1 MAGQQNDDRIG
12 VQESIMNRILAGI
25 IFFLFIS
32 TGYISFLVHE
42 RQEELQKL
50 THYTDSWSAA
60 QLVSEYYRFES
71 VLGLYTIDDT
81 LSFDDVRLRLD
92 IMLSQSDLTKEG
104 DLGRY
109 IESNK
114 SHHELA
120 IQLETILKYLDVHL
134 EKMNRPELE
143 NYLKTMHTLDAPL
156 SRLSSGALD
165 KDVNSISGANLKI
178 QTLYYIYSAT
188 SVLLIILSA
197 ILGTLIFYQNRNIQK
212 AHLQVTSLAEELQ
225 TSKEKLQIQNAQLE
239 YDVYHDSLTG
249 MNNRQFFWDNLKKI
263 IEAAER
269 NNASV
274 AVMLFDLDRFKEV
287 NDTWGHDAGDR
298 LLRQI
303 SDRLM
308 SISLTSETLYRLGG
322 DEFAFLSSGLTE
334 SSAVSRAQKI
344 CDAINQPYT
353 IDNTIINIATC
364 VGIVISATE
373 RRADYLYK
381 FADLA
386 LYEAKKE
393 GSGHIKVFRQR
404 MLEKLQESRTLEHD
418 MAMAIVN
425 KEFVVYYQ
433 PIVDSFS
440 QEIYSYEALIRW
452 MHPLKG
458 LLSPDSFIPVA
469 EKTGMINE
477 MGKTVLEL
485 ACREAASWAVP
496 VKISVNVSPVQLS
509 SKAFAAIVLTILKE
523 TGLAADR
530 LELEVTESSLF
541 TENSTPLNTLNR
553 LRALGVKISIDDFGT
568 GYSSLSRLS
577 KLAFDKIKIDKSF
590 VHSISTQEDALNIIK
605 LITGMA
611 KSLNMKTVAE
621 GVETLEQLENL
632 QALGCDLAQ
641 GYLFGKPQPGIDG
654 RIRNG

>member
-1 MAGQQNDDRIG
+1 
-12 VQESIMNRILAGI
+12 MNRILAGI

-42 RQEELQKL
+42 RQQELQKL

-60 QLVSEYYRFES
+60 QLVSEFYRFES
-71 VLGLYTIDDT
+71 TLGLYANGIDALTI
-81 LSFDDVRLRLD
+81 DDVRLRLD
-92 IMLSQSDLTKEG
+92 IMLSQSDLMKEG

-109 IESNK
+109 IASNK
-114 SHHELA
+114 AHHELA
-120 IQLETILKYLDVHL
+120 VNIENILKDLDANL
-134 EKMNRPELE
+134 EKMDRPALQT
-143 NYLKTMHTLDAPL
+143 YLIKMHLLDAPL
-156 SRLSSGALD
+156 SRLSSSALD
-165 KDVNSISGANLKI
+165 NDINSINKANLKI
-178 QTLYYIYSAT
+178 QTLYYIYSAA
-188 SVLLIILSA
+188 SLLLIILSA
-197 ILGTLIFYQNRNIQK
+197 ILGVLIFFQNRNILT
-212 AHLQVTSLAEELQ
+212 AHLQVKSLAEELQ
-225 TSKEKLQIQNAQLE
+225 KSKVKLQIQNTQLE

-249 MNNRQFFWDNLKKI
+249 MNNRQFFWENIKKI
-263 IEAAER
+263 IQVAEK
-269 NNASV
+269 NNESV
-274 AVMLFDLDRFKEV
+274 TVMLFDLDRFKEI
-287 NDTWGHDAGDR
+287 NDTYGHDVGDM

-303 SDRLM
+303 SERLIAM
-308 SISLTSETLYRLGG
+308 SLTTDTLYRLGG

-344 CDAINQPYT
+344 CASINQPYT
-353 IDNTIINIATC
+353 IYNTIINIATC
-364 VGIVISATE
+364 VGIVISDTE
-373 RRADYLYK
+373 RRSDFLYK

-393 GSGHIKVFRQR
+393 GPGQIKVFRPI
-404 MLEKLQESRTLEHD
+404 MLQKLQESRTLEHD
-418 MAMAIVN
+418 LAMALAN

-440 QEIYSYEALIRW
+440 REIYSYEALVRW
-452 MHPLKG
+452 VHPLKG

-477 MGKTVLEL
+477 LGRSVLEL
-485 ACREAASWAVP
+485 ACREAATWAVP
-496 VKISVNVSPVQLS
+496 AKISVNVSPIQLS
-509 SKAFAAIVLTILKE
+509 SKAFAGIVLSILEE

-541 TENSTPLNTLNR
+541 TDNDTPLNTLNT
-553 LRALGVKISIDDFGT
+553 LRARGVQISIDDFGT

-590 VHSISTQEDALNIIK
+590 VHSLSDQDDALTIIK

-611 KSLNMKTVAE
+611 KSLNMKAVAE
-621 GVETLEQLENL
+621 GVETQEQLESL

-641 GYLFGKPQPGIDG
+641 GYLFGKPQPGIDD

>member
-1 MAGQQNDDRIG
+1 
-12 VQESIMNRILAGI
+12 MNRILAGI

-42 RQEELQKL
+42 RQQELQKL

-71 VLGLYTIDDT
+71 VLGLYTIDNT
-81 LSFDDVRLRLD
+81 LSIDDVRLRLD

-114 SHHELA
+114 AHRELA
-120 IQLETILKYLDVHL
+120 EQLEKILKYLDVHL
-134 EKMNRPELE
+134 ENMNRSELE
-143 NYLKTMHTLDAPL
+143 TYLKTMHALDAPL

-225 TSKEKLQIQNAQLE
+225 TSKEKLQLQNAQLE

-263 IEAAER
+263 TETAEK
-269 NNASV
+269 NSHSV

-303 SDRLM
+303 SQRLVSM
-308 SISLTSETLYRLGG
+308 SLTSETLYRLGG
-322 DEFAFLSSGLTE
+322 DEFAFLSNGLTE

-344 CDAINQPYT
+344 CDSINQPYT

-364 VGIVISATE
+364 VGIVISETE

-393 GSGHIKVFRQR
+393 GSGKIKVFRQR

-418 MAMAIVN
+418 MAMALVN

-433 PIVDSFS
+433 PIVDSFT

-452 MHPLKG
+452 IHPLKG
-458 LLSPDSFIPVA
+458 LLSPDTFIPVA

-477 MGKTVLEL
+477 MGKSVLEM
-485 ACREAASWAVP
+485 ACWEAASWAIP
-496 VKISVNVSPVQLS
+496 AKISVNVSPVQLS
-509 SKAFAAIVLTILKE
+509 SKVFAGIVLSILKE
-523 TGLAADR
+523 TGLEAER

-541 TENSTPLNTLNR
+541 TDNSTPINTLNK
-553 LRALGVKISIDDFGT
+553 LRTLGVKISIDDFGT

-590 VHSISTQEDALNIIK
+590 VHSISVQDDALTIIK

-621 GVETLEQLENL
+621 GVETQEQLESL

>member
-1 MAGQQNDDRIG
+1 
-12 VQESIMNRILAGI
+12 MNRILAGI

-32 TGYISFLVHE
+32 TGYISYLVHE
-42 RQEELQKL
+42 RQQELQKL

-71 VLGLYTIDDT
+71 VLALYTIDDT
-81 LSFDDVRLRLD
+81 LSIDDVRLRLD

-104 DLGRY
+104 DLGHY
-109 IESNK
+109 IVSNK
-114 SHHELA
+114 AHHELTE
-120 IQLETILKYLDVHL
+120 QLDTILKYLDVHL
-134 EKMNRPELE
+134 ENMTRSEIE
-143 NYLKTMHTLDAPL
+143 TYLKSMHSLDAPL

-165 KDVNSISGANLKI
+165 KDVNSINGANLKI

-197 ILGTLIFYQNRNIQK
+197 ILGALIFYQNRNIQQ
-212 AHLQVTSLAEELQ
+212 AHFQVTSLAEELQ
-225 TSKEKLQIQNAQLE
+225 ASKEKLQIQNAQLE

-263 IEAAER
+263 IETAEK
-269 NNASV
+269 NGHSV

-303 SDRLM
+303 AQRLVSM
-308 SISLTSETLYRLGG
+308 SLTSETLYRLGG

-353 IDNTIINIATC
+353 VDNTIINIATC
-364 VGIVISATE
+364 VGIVISDTE

-386 LYEAKKE
+386 LYEAKKQ
-393 GSGHIKVFRQR
+393 GSGQIKVFRQR

-418 MAMAIVN
+418 MAMALVN

-452 MHPLKG
+452 IHPLKG

-477 MGKTVLEL
+477 MGKTVLEM
-485 ACREAASWAVP
+485 ACREAASWAIP
-496 VKISVNVSPVQLS
+496 AKISVNVSPVQLS
-509 SKAFAAIVLTILKE
+509 SKGFATIVSSILKE
-523 TGLAADR
+523 TGLQANR

-541 TENSTPLNTLNR
+541 TDNSTPINTLNK
-553 LRALGVKISIDDFGT
+553 LRDLGVKISIDDFGT

-590 VHSISTQEDALNIIK
+590 VHSIAVQEDALTIIK

-621 GVETLEQLENL
+621 GVETLEQLESL

>member
-1 MAGQQNDDRIG
+1 
-12 VQESIMNRILAGI
+12 MNRILAGI

-42 RQEELQKL
+42 RQQELQKL

-60 QLVSEYYRFES
+60 QLVSEFYRFES
-71 VLGLYTIDDT
+71 TLGLYANGIDALTI
-81 LSFDDVRLRLD
+81 DDVRLRLD
-92 IMLSQSDLTKEG
+92 IMLSQSGLMKEG

-109 IESNK
+109 IASNK
-114 SHHELA
+114 AHHELA
-120 IQLETILKYLDVHL
+120 VNIENILKDLDANL
-134 EKMNRPELE
+134 EKMDRPALQT
-143 NYLKTMHTLDAPL
+143 YLIKMHLLDAPL
-156 SRLSSGALD
+156 SRLSSSALD
-165 KDVNSISGANLKI
+165 NDINSINKANLKI
-178 QTLYYIYSAT
+178 QTLYYIYSAA
-188 SVLLIILSA
+188 SLLLIILSA
-197 ILGTLIFYQNRNIQK
+197 ILGVLIFFQNRNILT
-212 AHLQVTSLAEELQ
+212 AHLQVKSLAEELQ
-225 TSKEKLQIQNAQLE
+225 KSKEKLQIQNTQLE

-249 MNNRQFFWDNLKKI
+249 MNNRQFFWENIKKI
-263 IEAAER
+263 IQVAEK
-269 NNASV
+269 NNESV
-274 AVMLFDLDRFKEV
+274 TVMLFDLDRFKEI
-287 NDTWGHDAGDR
+287 NDTYGHDVGDM

-303 SDRLM
+303 SERLIAM
-308 SISLTSETLYRLGG
+308 SLTTDTLYRLGG

-344 CDAINQPYT
+344 CASINQPYT
-353 IDNTIINIATC
+353 IYNTIINIATC
-364 VGIVISATE
+364 VGIVISDTE
-373 RRADYLYK
+373 RRSDFLYK

-393 GSGHIKVFRQR
+393 GPGQIKVFRPI
-404 MLEKLQESRTLEHD
+404 MLQKLQESRTLEHD
-418 MAMAIVN
+418 LAMALAN

-440 QEIYSYEALIRW
+440 REIYSYEALVRW
-452 MHPLKG
+452 VHPLKG

-477 MGKTVLEL
+477 LGRSVLEL
-485 ACREAASWAVP
+485 ACREAATWAVP
-496 VKISVNVSPVQLS
+496 AKISVNVSPIQLS
-509 SKAFAAIVLTILKE
+509 SKAFAGIVLSILEE

-541 TENSTPLNTLNR
+541 TDNDTPLNTLNT
-553 LRALGVKISIDDFGT
+553 LRARGVQISIDDFGT

-590 VHSISTQEDALNIIK
+590 VHSISDQDDALTIIK
-605 LITGMA
+605 LITGMT
-611 KSLNMKTVAE
+611 KSLNMKAVAE
-621 GVETLEQLENL
+621 GVETQEQLESL

>member
-1 MAGQQNDDRIG
+1 
-12 VQESIMNRILAGI
+12 MNRILAGI

-42 RQEELQKL
+42 RQQELQKL

-60 QLVSEYYRFES
+60 QLVSEFYRFES
-71 VLGLYTIDDT
+71 TLGLYANGIDALTI
-81 LSFDDVRLRLD
+81 DDVRLRLD
-92 IMLSQSDLTKEG
+92 IMLSQSGLMKEG

-109 IESNK
+109 IASNK
-114 SHHELA
+114 AHHELA
-120 IQLETILKYLDVHL
+120 VNIENILKDLDANL
-134 EKMNRPELE
+134 EKMDRPALQT
-143 NYLKTMHTLDAPL
+143 YLIKMHLLDAPL
-156 SRLSSGALD
+156 SRLSSSALD
-165 KDVNSISGANLKI
+165 NDINSINKANLKI
-178 QTLYYIYSAT
+178 QTLYYIYSAA
-188 SVLLIILSA
+188 SLLLIILSA
-197 ILGTLIFYQNRNIQK
+197 ILGVLIFFQNRNILT
-212 AHLQVTSLAEELQ
+212 AHLQVKSLAEELQ
-225 TSKEKLQIQNAQLE
+225 KSKEKLQIQNTQLE

-249 MNNRQFFWDNLKKI
+249 MNNRQFFWENIKKI
-263 IEAAER
+263 IQVAEK
-269 NNASV
+269 NNESV
-274 AVMLFDLDRFKEV
+274 TVMLFDLDRFKEI
-287 NDTWGHDAGDR
+287 NDTYGHDVGDM

-303 SDRLM
+303 SERLIAM
-308 SISLTSETLYRLGG
+308 SLTTDTLYRLGG

-344 CDAINQPYT
+344 CASINQPYT
-353 IDNTIINIATC
+353 IYNTIINIATR
-364 VGIVISATE
+364 VGIVISDTE
-373 RRADYLYK
+373 RRSDFLYK

-393 GSGHIKVFRQR
+393 GPGQIKVFRPI
-404 MLEKLQESRTLEHD
+404 MLQKLQESRTLEHD
-418 MAMAIVN
+418 LAMALAN

-440 QEIYSYEALIRW
+440 REIYSYEALVRW
-452 MHPLKG
+452 VHPLKG

-477 MGKTVLEL
+477 LGRSVLEL
-485 ACREAASWAVP
+485 ACREAATWAVP
-496 VKISVNVSPVQLS
+496 AKISVNVSPIQLS
-509 SKAFAAIVLTILKE
+509 SKAFAGIVLSILEE

-541 TENSTPLNTLNR
+541 TDNDTPLNTLNT
-553 LRALGVKISIDDFGT
+553 LRARGVQISIDDFGT

-590 VHSISTQEDALNIIK
+590 VHSISDQDDALTIIK

-611 KSLNMKTVAE
+611 KSLNMKAVAE
-621 GVETLEQLENL
+621 GVETQEQLESL

>member
-1 MAGQQNDDRIG
+1 
-12 VQESIMNRILAGI
+12 MNRILAGI

-42 RQEELQKL
+42 RQQELQKL

-60 QLVSEYYRFES
+60 QLVSEFYRFES
-71 VLGLYTIDDT
+71 TLGLYANGIDALTI
-81 LSFDDVRLRLD
+81 DDVRLRLD
-92 IMLSQSDLTKEG
+92 IMLSQSGLMKEG

-109 IESNK
+109 IASNK
-114 SHHELA
+114 AHHELA
-120 IQLETILKYLDVHL
+120 VNIENILKDLDANL
-134 EKMNRPELE
+134 EKMDRSELQT
-143 NYLKTMHTLDAPL
+143 YLVQMHLLDAPL
-156 SRLSSGALD
+156 SRLSSSALD
-165 KDVNSISGANLKI
+165 NDINSINKANLKI
-178 QTLYYIYSAT
+178 QTLYYIYSAA
-188 SVLLIILSA
+188 SLLLIILSG
-197 ILGTLIFYQNRNIQK
+197 ILGVLIFFQNRNILT
-212 AHLQVTSLAEELQ
+212 AHLQVKSLAEELQ
-225 TSKEKLQIQNAQLE
+225 KSKEKLQIQNTQLE

-249 MNNRQFFWDNLKKI
+249 MNNRQFFWENIKKI
-263 IEAAER
+263 IQVAEK
-269 NNASV
+269 NNDSV
-274 AVMLFDLDRFKEV
+274 TVMLFDLDRFKEI
-287 NDTWGHDAGDR
+287 NDTYGHDVGDM

-303 SDRLM
+303 SERLIAM
-308 SISLTSETLYRLGG
+308 SLTSDTLYRLGG

-334 SSAVSRAQKI
+334 SSAVSRARKI
-344 CDAINQPYT
+344 CASINQPYT
-353 IDNTIINIATC
+353 IYNTIINIATC
-364 VGIVISATE
+364 VGIVISDTE
-373 RRADYLYK
+373 RRSDFLYK

-393 GSGHIKVFRQR
+393 GPGQIKVFRPI
-404 MLEKLQESRTLEHD
+404 MLQKLQESRTLEHD
-418 MAMAIVN
+418 LAMALAN

-440 QEIYSYEALIRW
+440 REIYSYEALVRW
-452 MHPLKG
+452 VHPLKG

-477 MGKTVLEL
+477 LGRSVLEI
-485 ACREAASWAVP
+485 ACREAATWVVP
-496 VKISVNVSPVQLS
+496 AKISVNVSPIQLS
-509 SKAFAAIVLTILKE
+509 SKAFAGIVLSILEE
-523 TGLAADR
+523 TGLSANR

-541 TENSTPLNTLNR
+541 TDNDTPLNTLNM
-553 LRALGVKISIDDFGT
+553 LRARGVQISIDDFGT

-590 VHSISTQEDALNIIK
+590 MHSISDQDDALTIIK

-611 KSLNMKTVAE
+611 KSLNMKAVAE
-621 GVETLEQLENL
+621 GVETQEQLESL